1 MFVMEGVFFMTGGGV
16 FSFISGCYQMHEMMF
31 ALDEHMFKR
40 RGDVDLAQGL
50 LVEINDLQ
58 SVASHAISL
67 WSVCL

>member
-40 RGDVDLAQGL
+40 RGDVDLATGFTGW
-50 LVEINDLQ
+50 N
-58 SVASHAISL
+58 
-67 WSVCL
+67 